1 MSLFYVFDHVFVVLV
16 FLLVFF
22 LSFSP
27 SLFFSVDL
35 KVFKRISKDFCPMH
49 LKKFP
54 NMDPA
59 RRCDEL
65 W

>member
-1 MSLFYVFDHVFVVLV
+1 MFLTM
-16 FLLVFF
+16 FLLCLCFCFFF

-35 KVFKRISKDFCPMH
+35 KVFKRISKDFFPMH